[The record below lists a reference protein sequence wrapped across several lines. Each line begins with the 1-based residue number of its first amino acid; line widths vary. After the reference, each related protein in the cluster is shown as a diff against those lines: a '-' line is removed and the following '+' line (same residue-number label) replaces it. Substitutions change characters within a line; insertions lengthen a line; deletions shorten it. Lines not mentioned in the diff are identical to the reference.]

1 MIVKDKEELE
11 IIRGC
16 GRRLA
21 EVLETVKKAVRP
33 GISTRE
39 LDDLAEKL
47 IRKNGGDPVFK
58 GYRTFR
64 SEPPYPCSL
73 CTSVNDEVVH
83 AIPSSK
89 VVLKVGDIIGLDIGM
104 RWPSSAKATEGKPAG
119 LITDMAVTVG
129 VGNISKNAERL
140 INATRDSLEKGIALL
155 RPGMRLGD
163 LGAVIQG
170 HLEKNGFGVIR
181 DLAGHGTGRV
191 LHEEPFVPNYGKRGA
206 GPVVL
211 EGMVLAIEP
220 MATEGDWRIV
230 LDKDGWTFRTKDG
243 KLAAHF
249 EHTVLV
255 TKDGAEVL
263 TRIERVAM

>member
-33 GISTRE
+33 GISTKE
-39 LDDLAEKL
+39 LDDISEKL
-47 IRKNGGDPVFK
+47 ILEQGGYPVFK
-58 GYRTFR
+58 GYRTLK

-89 VVLKVGDIIGLDIGM
+89 VVLKAGDIIGLDIGM
-104 RWPSSAKATEGKPAG
+104 RWPAKDG
-119 LITDMAVTVG
+119 LVTDMAVTVG
-129 VGNISKNAERL
+129 VGDISKNAERL

-181 DLAGHGTGRV
+181 DLAGHGTGRI

-220 MATEGDWRIV
+220 MATEGDWHII
-230 LDKDGWTFRTKDG
+230 LGDDGWTFRTRDG

-249 EHTVLV
+249 EHTVIV
-255 TKDGAEVL
+255 TKNGAEVL
-263 TRIERVAM
+263 TKIRRGVTNRALSEN

>member
-11 IIRGC
+11 ILRGC

-21 EVLETVKKAVRP
+21 EVLADVKKAVRP
-33 GISTRE
+33 GISTKE

-47 IRKNGGDPVFK
+47 IREKDGDPVFK
-58 GYRTFR
+58 GYRTLR

-73 CTSVNDEVVH
+73 CASVNDEVVH
-83 AIPSSK
+83 AIPSGK
-89 VVLKVGDIIGLDIGM
+89 KILKEGDIIGLDIGM

-119 LITDMAVTVG
+119 LITDMAITVG
-129 VGNISKNAERL
+129 VGKISKEAERL
-140 INATRDSLEKGIALL
+140 VNATRESLEKGIAVLA
-155 RPGMRLGD
+155 PGIRLGD
-163 LGAVIQG
+163 LGAVIQN

-211 EGMVLAIEP
+211 EGTVLAIEP
-220 MATEGDWRIV
+220 MATQGDWHIV
-230 LDKDGWTFRTKDG
+230 LARDGWTFRTKDG

-249 EHTVLV
+249 EHTVV
-255 TKDGAEVL
+255 ITKDGAEVL
-263 TRIERVAM
+263 TL